1 MKKIELVQGI
11 YVSVIG
17 FGCSPIMG
25 TVDSKKGKYAI
36 DMALEYGVN
45 YFDVARSYG
54 YGEAEG
60 FLGKIIKNRKN
71 EVFISTKFGIN
82 PNWKANSL
90 KKLKPLIRY
99 VQSLKAKNPA
109 NHQVRKTAPS
119 EFSKRLLDRAVPLR
133 GKDMRKSLE
142 KSLRELQREYV
153 DCLFI
158 HEPHH
163 SLDYVQELK
172 ETAEIL
178 KKEGKICS
186 FGLSAL
192 HSQEKLHENYLDEFD
207 LLQYDNPIIRDD
219 YNNYL
224 LKRDYQPDIIFSPF
238 RGGEST
244 LNPTQKLQKLLK
256 DFPSSVILCSMFNP
270 DHIKQNIRIAEDIH
284 RIN

>member
-1 MKKIELVQGI
+1 MKKIELVKGI
-11 YVSVIG
+11 NASVIG

-25 TVDSKKGKYAI
+25 PVDSKKGKYAI
-36 DMALEYGVN
+36 EMALEYGVN

-60 FLGKIIKNRKN
+60 FLGKIIKDKKN
-71 EVFISTKFGIN
+71 EVYVATKFGIN
-82 PNWKANSL
+82 PNWKATSF

-99 VQSLKAKNPA
+99 VQSFKTKESV
-109 NHQVRKTAPS
+109 NHEVRKTAPS
-119 EFSKRLLDRAVPLR
+119 ELSKKLLDRIVPLR

-163 SLDYVQELK
+163 SLEYVQELK

-178 KKEGKICS
+178 KKEGKIRS

-192 HSQEKLHENYLDEFD
+192 HSQEKLHENYLDKFD
-207 LLQYDNPIIRDD
+207 LLQYDNPMVRDD
-219 YNNYL
+219 YD
-224 LKRDYQPDIIFSPF
+224 DYQLRGDRQPNIIFSPF
-238 RGGEST
+238 KGGSST
-244 LNPTQKLQKLLK
+244 LKPTQKLSKLFK
-256 DFPSSVILCSMFNP
+256 DFPNSVILCSMFNP
-270 DHIKQNIRIAEDIH
+270 DHIEQNVKMALAVTE
-284 RIN
+284 

>member
-1 MKKIELVQGI
+1 MKKIELAPGI
-11 YVSVIG
+11 NASVIG

-25 TVDSKKGKYAI
+25 PVDSKTGKYAI
-36 DMALEYGVN
+36 DMALEYGIN

-60 FLGKIIKNRKN
+60 FLGKIFKDKKN
-71 EVFISTKFGIN
+71 EVYISTKFGID

-90 KKLKPLIRY
+90 KKLKPIMRY
-99 VQSLKAKNPA
+99 VQSLKAKDPA
-109 NHQVRKTAPS
+109 KTQVKKTVPS
-119 EFSKRLLDRAVPLR
+119 ELSKKLLDRTVPLR

-163 SLDYVQELK
+163 SLEYVQELK
-172 ETAEIL
+172 ETAEDL

-192 HSQEKLHENYLDEFD
+192 HSQEKLHQNYLDKFD
-207 LLQYDNPIIRDD
+207 LLQYDNPMVRDD
-219 YNNYL
+219 YN
-224 LKRDYQPDIIFSPF
+224 DYQLRGDRQPNIIFSPF
-238 RGGEST
+238 RGGSNT
-244 LNPTQKLQKLLK
+244 LNPTQKLGKLFE
-256 DFPSSVILCSMFNP
+256 DFPNSVILCSMFNP
-270 DHIKQNIRIAEDIH
+270 VHIEQNIKIAEAVKG
-284 RIN
+284 

>member
-1 MKKIELVQGI
+1 MKKIELAPGI
-11 YVSVIG
+11 NASVIG

-25 TVDSKKGKYAI
+25 PVDSKTGKYAI
-36 DMALEYGVN
+36 DMALEYGIN

-60 FLGKIIKNRKN
+60 FLGKIFKDKKN
-71 EVFISTKFGIN
+71 EVYISTKFGID

-90 KKLKPLIRY
+90 KKLKPIIRY
-99 VQSLKAKNPA
+99 VQILKAKDAPNP
-109 NHQVRKTAPS
+109 QIKKTVPS
-119 EFSKRLLDRAVPLR
+119 ELSKKLLDRTVPLR

-163 SLDYVQELK
+163 SLEYVQELK
-172 ETAEIL
+172 ETAEDL

-192 HSQEKLHENYLDEFD
+192 HSQEELHQNYLDKFD
-207 LLQYDNPIIRDD
+207 LLQYDNPMVRDD
-219 YNNYL
+219 YN
-224 LKRDYQPDIIFSPF
+224 DYQLRGDRQPNIIFSPF
-238 RGGEST
+238 RGGSNT
-244 LNPTQKLQKLLK
+244 LNPTQKLGKLFE
-256 DFPSSVILCSMFNP
+256 DFPNSVILCSMFNP
-270 DHIKQNIRIAEDIH
+270 VHIEQNIKIAEAVKG
-284 RIN
+284 

>member
-1 MKKIELVQGI
+1 MKKIELVPGI
-11 YVSVIG
+11 NASVIG

-25 TVDSKKGKYAI
+25 PVDSKKGKYAI
-36 DMALEYGVN
+36 DMALEYGIN

-60 FLGKIIKNRKN
+60 FLGKIFKDKKN
-71 EVFISTKFGIN
+71 EVYISTKFGIN

-90 KKLKPLIRY
+90 KKLKPIIRY
-99 VQSLKAKNPA
+99 VQSLKAKDPA
-109 NHQVRKTAPS
+109 KTQVKKTVPS
-119 EFSKRLLDRAVPLR
+119 ELSKKLLDRTVPLR

-142 KSLRELQREYV
+142 ISLRELQREYV

-172 ETAEIL
+172 ETAEDL

-192 HSQEKLHENYLDEFD
+192 HSQEKFHQNYLDKFD
-207 LLQYDNPIIRDD
+207 LLQYDNPMVRDD
-219 YNNYL
+219 YD
-224 LKRDYQPDIIFSPF
+224 DYQLRGDRQPNIIFSPF
-238 RGGEST
+238 RGGSNT
-244 LNPTQKLQKLLK
+244 LNPTQKLGKLFE
-256 DFPSSVILCSMFNP
+256 DFPNSVILCSMFNP
-270 DHIKQNIRIAEDIH
+270 DHIEQNIKIAEAVKG
-284 RIN
+284 